1 MISINRIR
9 SPRAGSARSAGRW
22 VGLGA
27 SALVTAT
34 GLLVDP
40 AAAPVA
46 SADDCPDVE
55 VIFAR
60 GTNEP
65 PGLGQV
71 GDAFVDSL
79 RQQTGG
85 LNIDTYGV
93 NYAASKLQLHGG
105 DGANDTINRV
115 KQAVAK
121 CPNTKI
127 VLGGYSQGASVMD
140 IVAGVP
146 IGGISWGS
154 SLPPEYANNIAAVA
168 TFGDVADRAG
178 GSLPTQSAMFGSK
191 AIDLCNPNDPICH
204 AGPGNEWSGH
214 TEGYVPVYTTQAAA
228 FVASRL
234 LAGYR
239 PAGAGYGPPIQGLRP
254 ANARVARLRPADT
267 RLRPPDARIR
277 SADARARLAP
287 TFTRPPHRPRVGHG
301 GSLTTSVNRVQ
312 SGNRSHP
319 VNRLFGLAAAG
330 VARGGVGDCP
340 GLAPFRRAATD
351 PDGIGG
357 VPGRR
362 GGFRPGPRRAPRPR
376 PGRRRVRQLAA
387 VQGAQCRSASYGV
400 NYPADVDP
408 GQGRQRHER
417 PRPVHGQ
424 TAART
429 PARCSAAIRWAP
441 PRPTS

>member
-1 MISINRIR
+1 
-9 SPRAGSARSAGRW
+9 

-34 GLLVDP
+34 GLLVSP
-40 AAAPVA
+40 YAPSVA

-65 PGLGQV
+65 PGLGRV

-115 KQAVAK
+115 KAAVAK

-146 IGGISWGS
+146 IGGINWGS
-154 SLPPEYANNIAAVA
+154 SLPPEYANNIAAVV

-178 GSLPTQSAMFGSK
+178 GTLPTQSAMLGSK
-191 AIDLCNPNDPICH
+191 AIDLCNPSDPICH

-214 TEGYVPVYTTQAAA
+214 TEGYVPAYTTQAAA
-228 FVASRL
+228 FVASKL
-234 LAGYR
+234 LAGTGQQA
-239 PAGAGYGPPIQGLRP
+239 PGYGPPQGSTP
-254 ANARVARLRPADT
+254 QTP
-267 RLRPPDARIR
+267 
-277 SADARARLAP
+277 
-287 TFTRPPHRPRVGHG
+287 G
-301 GSLTTSVNRVQ
+301 
-312 SGNRSHP
+312 
-319 VNRLFGLAAAG
+319 FGPSING
-330 VARGGVGDCP
+330 
-340 GLAPFRRAATD
+340 
-351 PDGIGG
+351 
-357 VPGRR
+357 
-362 GGFRPGPRRAPRPR
+362 PGPAP
-376 PGRRRVRQLAA
+376 
-387 VQGAQCRSASYGV
+387 S
-400 NYPADVDP
+400 
-408 GQGRQRHER
+408 
-417 PRPVHGQ
+417 
-424 TAART
+424 T
-429 PARCSAAIRWAP
+429 PNTPEAP
-441 PRPTS
+441 SPQAPLV

>member
-1 MISINRIR
+1 VISHRIR
-9 SPRAGSARSAGRW
+9 RAQAPRAGYARSAGRW

-34 GLLVDP
+34 GFLVTP
-40 AAAPVA
+40 AATPAA

-65 PGLGQV
+65 PGLGKV

-154 SLPPEYANNIAAVA
+154 SLPPELASHVVALA

-204 AGPGNEWSGH
+204 AGPGNDWEGH

-228 FVASRL
+228 FVASKL
-234 LAGYR
+234 LAGTGQQV
-239 PAGAGYGPPIQGLRP
+239 PGYGPSIPGYSPQLPGSP
-254 ANARVARLRPADT
+254 GYGPQNPGYGPQTPGYGPQAPSG
-267 RLRPPDARIR
+267 PDIHG
-277 SADARARLAP
+277 STTP
-287 TFTRPPHRPRVGHG
+287 T
-301 GSLTTSVNRVQ
+301 
-312 SGNRSHP
+312 
-319 VNRLFGLAAAG
+319 
-330 VARGGVGDCP
+330 P
-340 GLAPFRRAATD
+340 GLVT
-351 PDGIGG
+351 
-357 VPGRR
+357 
-362 GGFRPGPRRAPRPR
+362 
-376 PGRRRVRQLAA
+376 A
-387 VQGAQCRSASYGV
+387 VQ
-400 NYPADVDP
+400 
-408 GQGRQRHER
+408 
-417 PRPVHGQ
+417 
-424 TAART
+424 
-429 PARCSAAIRWAP
+429 
-441 PRPTS
+441 